1 VHVQIVLLQLLNV
14 SIHIWL
20 SHFHDNVGIRTW
32 ASYHLGL
39 NTAGVFGE
47 ITDALLSV
55 EVSITTADLQ
65 GALVATDVVVVAPL
79 GRCHQESIGF
89 AGAHKKLQHEKQKG
103 KAATRTSAKCLATLS
118 TSYVSTVLEA
128 G

>member
-89 AGAHKKLQHEKQKG
+89 AGAGNLDRNLGTGGRNTRPLGHFPKKAVDRI
-103 KAATRTSAKCLATLS
+103 AADGIT
-118 TSYVSTVLEA
+118 
-128 G
+128 